1 MEVKCNLVPKL
12 YVIKK
17 KNVLWIL
24 DAENVFI
31 WVAGVLTKALD
42 PKSY

>member
-12 YVIKK
+12 YVI